1 MIVGICGK
9 IGSGK
14 TTLAKWLEDEF
25 GFKRF
30 AFANSLKEYADRYSG
45 LDFKFDDETL
55 ERDGKNT
62 HRIILQMLGEFVRN
76 EIDEDFW
83 IKKLHE
89 QIVYFSKD
97 NVIIEDVRYF
107 NEAKYIKDNGGF
119 LLKIERDVPTMDH
132 PLENND
138 IDCDFVLKNEG
149 SLDDFHY
156 KFSEMFYNLKKRGV
170 LNWERK

>member
-1 MIVGICGK
+1 MIIGAVGK

-14 TTLAKWLEDEF
+14 TTVAKWLEDEF

-30 AFANSLKEYADRYSG
+30 AFADSLREYIDKY
-45 LDFKFDDETL
+45 FKINPNNKQ
-55 ERDGKNT
+55 KN
-62 HRIILQMLGEFVRN
+62 RFVLQGLGEFVRN

-107 NEAKYIKDNGGF
+107 NEAKYIKNNGGF

-132 PLENND
+132 PSENNN

-156 KFSEMFYNLKKRGV
+156 KFSELFYNLKKRGV